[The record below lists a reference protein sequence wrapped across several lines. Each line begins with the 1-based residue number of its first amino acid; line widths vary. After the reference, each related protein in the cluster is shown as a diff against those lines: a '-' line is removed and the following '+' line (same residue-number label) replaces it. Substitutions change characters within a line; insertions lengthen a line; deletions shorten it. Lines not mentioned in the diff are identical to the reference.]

1 MKSKGQRESKKHE
14 DRLAKKVG
22 GQRSAGSGAFW
33 SRKGDV
39 RSTDLLIEHKWTG
52 KASFTVKATV
62 LEKIVEEAILDS
74 RMPILGFSL
83 NNENYVMLT
92 EDDFLELRST
102 LQEHTC
108 TNQILD
114 TMKAGDTKPNV
125 EGWTPNSGTPQETNL
140 NTNQ

>member
-1 MKSKGQRESKKHE
+1 VKSKGQRESKKHE
-14 DRLAKKVG
+14 DRLAGLVS

-52 KASFTVKATV
+52 KASFTVKAAV
-62 LEKIVEEAILDS
+62 LEKIVKEAILDN
-74 RMPILGFSL
+74 RTPVLGFSL

-108 TNQILD
+108 TTKTSDQNL
-114 TMKAGDTKPNV
+114 GDTEPNAR
-125 EGWTPNSGTPQETNL
+125 E
-140 NTNQ
+140 